1 MALYCGTLDVVIKS
15 QVVYDQFQP
24 TFASSAAYASWITGT
39 LIPEAMDIVDK
50 YVGHNFLANDGTLL
64 LDGSGKTVQHINRA
78 GLVNGAVPEL
88 LPLPLIAVTAINIDS
103 VAVTPVTDVKVY
115 RSWLA
120 YEFNQFDWGRQNVE
134 VVCTWGYV
142 TVPEDIRHVT
152 AQLCS
157 NVLTEMLR
165 LRRIPDLITPILE
178 GGGNIGILF
187 RSPKVLTKNETIILK
202 RHRILEMVVA

>member
-24 TFASSAAYASWITGT
+24 TFASSAAYGAWILGT
-39 LIPEAMDIVDK
+39 LIPETMDFVDK
-50 YVGHNFLANDGTLL
+50 YVGHNFLLNDGTLL

-78 GLVNGAVPEL
+78 GLVNSAVPEL

-103 VAVTPVTDVKVY
+103 TAVAPVTDVKVY

-120 YEFNQFDWGRQNVE
+120 YEFNQFDRGRQNVE
-134 VVCTWGYV
+134 VVCTWGYA
-142 TVPEDIRHVT
+142 TVPEDIRYVT

-178 GGGNIGILF
+178 GGGNIGIL
-187 RSPKVLTKNETIILK
+187 S
-202 RHRILEMVVA
+202 A